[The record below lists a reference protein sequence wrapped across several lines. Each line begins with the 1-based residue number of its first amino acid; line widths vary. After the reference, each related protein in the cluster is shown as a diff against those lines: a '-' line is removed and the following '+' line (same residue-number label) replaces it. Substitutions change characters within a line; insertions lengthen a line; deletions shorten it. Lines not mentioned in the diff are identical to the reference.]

1 MDGGRFKLGRLSSLA
16 PEDKLED
23 ALSSADA
30 DKLKTAKDL
39 ESVAEL
45 LYCACKG
52 DVQGIE
58 GSLAKGVNVDAADFD
73 GRTALHLAACEGQL
87 KVVEFLISKGANVNP
102 ADRWGSTPLA
112 DAQHYKNAEVC
123 KFLEEHGGRSSKQ
136 SLQVRS
142 RKEVPEY
149 EIDPSKLIFT
159 KTKVLTG
166 KYRVAIWHGTKVA
179 VKELY
184 TGDLADEGLRQ
195 FRSELDLLQKLRHP
209 NVVQFLGAVTQS
221 APLMIIT
228 EFLPG
233 LDLAE
238 HLKKGRL
245 DPEKAVIYALD
256 IARGMNYLHEHK
268 PEAIIHRDLK
278 PSNLLRDAKH
288 LKVADFGLSLPTHD
302 PDTND
307 YKMLKRKGTSCRYMA
322 PELYQDRPYNKC
334 VDVFSFAL
342 IVQEMMEGVRPFESQ
357 EAEEVA
363 KIYANE
369 DRRPPFKHH
378 ARRYP
383 NGLKTLIEECWS
395 TEPTHRPSF
404 AAIITRL
411 TDIQSEMGGRRCLGI
426 PITKC
431 IPQDP

>member
-16 PEDKLED
+16 PEDRLED
-23 ALSSADA
+23 ALSSAEA

-87 KVVEFLISKGANVNP
+87 KVVEFLISKGAKVNP
-102 ADRWGSTPLA
+102 ADRWGST
-112 DAQHYKNAEVC
+112 
-123 KFLEEHGGRSSKQ
+123 KQ

-159 KTKVLTG
+159 RTKVLTG

-221 APLMIIT
+221 APLMIVT

-307 YKMLKRKGTSCRYMA
+307 YKILKRKGTSCRYMA
-322 PELYQDRPYNKC
+322 PELFQDRPYNK
-334 VDVFSFAL
+334 
-342 IVQEMMEGVRPFESQ
+342 
-357 EAEEVA
+357 
-363 KIYANE
+363 
-369 DRRPPFKHH
+369 
-378 ARRYP
+378 
-383 NGLKTLIEECWS
+383 
-395 TEPTHRPSF
+395 
-404 AAIITRL
+404 
-411 TDIQSEMGGRRCLGI
+411 
-426 PITKC
+426 
-431 IPQDP
+431 

>member
-1 MDGGRFKLGRLSSLA
+1 M
-16 PEDKLED
+16 
-23 ALSSADA
+23 
-30 DKLKTAKDL
+30 
-39 ESVAEL
+39 
-45 LYCACKG
+45 
-52 DVQGIE
+52 
-58 GSLAKGVNVDAADFD
+58 
-73 GRTALHLAACEGQL
+73 
-87 KVVEFLISKGANVNP
+87 
-102 ADRWGSTPLA
+102 
-112 DAQHYKNAEVC
+112 
-123 KFLEEHGGRSSKQ
+123 
-136 SLQVRS
+136 
-142 RKEVPEY
+142 
-149 EIDPSKLIFT
+149 
-159 KTKVLTG
+159 
-166 KYRVAIWHGTKVA
+166 
-179 VKELY
+179 
-184 TGDLADEGLRQ
+184 
-195 FRSELDLLQKLRHP
+195 
-209 NVVQFLGAVTQS
+209 
-221 APLMIIT
+221 
-228 EFLPG
+228 
-233 LDLAE
+233 
-238 HLKKGRL
+238 
-245 DPEKAVIYALD
+245 
-256 IARGMNYLHEHK
+256 
-268 PEAIIHRDLK
+268 
-278 PSNLLRDAKH
+278 RDAKH

-342 IVQEMMEGVRPFESQ
+342 IVQEMMEGVRPFESL

-383 NGLKTLIEECWS
+383 NGLKNLIEECWS